1 MGKWILL
8 LVAVPLAEMVVLI
21 EVGARIGSWPT
32 VGLVVATA
40 VAGALLLK
48 RQGFATLLRGQA
60 RLAAGEL
67 PLGEVAEG
75 ALLAV
80 AGALLLTPGFVTD
93 GCGFALLAPPV
104 RTRLAAAVVS
114 RLAPGP
120 SHPRTFEGESTRL

>member
-1 MGKWILL
+1 MGKWFVLL
-8 LVAVPLAEMVVLI
+8 LAVPLAEMVILI

-40 VAGALLLK
+40 MVGVGLLK
-48 RQGFATLLRGQA
+48 RQGLATLLRGQA

-75 ALLAV
+75 LLLAV

-93 GCGFALLAPPV
+93 GCGFALLTPQV
-104 RTRLAAAVVS
+104 RTRLAAGVLA
-114 RLAPGP
+114 RLAPPGA
-120 SHPRTFEGESTRL
+120 RTFEGRSTRL